1 LPGVNRVLR
10 RMRRLDEAYNVN
22 RAVLRRMLQTQQDV
36 LSRIWPLIIVLVVI
50 VGMLKFLTIIPTWL
64 LVVTLIA
71 GAVWVVRAWWLP

>member
-1 LPGVNRVLR
+1 LPGVNRFLR
-10 RMRRLDEAYNVN
+10 RMRPLDEAYNVN

>member
-1 LPGVNRVLR
+1 
-10 RMRRLDEAYNVN
+10 MRPLDEAYNVN